1 MKMDNQEFEKF
12 IEELY
17 NSFEKYGIPRRVA
30 TTIISEAIYVRES
43 SIANDK
49 ETKAIADDREKLY
62 GPPPTKGS
70 DEEKV
75 TKVVRSQILYG
86 SPPPSKEVM
95 VNPVE
100 QMLYGPPPIDTEID
114 EGKKRK

>member
-30 TTIISEAIYVRES
+30 TTIISEAIYARES

-95 VNPVE
+95 ANVIWTTS
-100 QMLYGPPPIDTEID
+100 Y
-114 EGKKRK
+114 

>member
-49 ETKAIADDREKLY
+49 EIKAIADDREKLY
-62 GPPPTKGS
+62 GPPPTKSS
-70 DEEKV
+70 DGEKG

-86 SPPPSKEVM
+86 SPPPSRKVM
-95 VNPVE
+95 ENPVE
-100 QMLYGPPPIDTEID
+100 QMLYGPPPIDSESNK
-114 EGKKRK
+114 GKKR